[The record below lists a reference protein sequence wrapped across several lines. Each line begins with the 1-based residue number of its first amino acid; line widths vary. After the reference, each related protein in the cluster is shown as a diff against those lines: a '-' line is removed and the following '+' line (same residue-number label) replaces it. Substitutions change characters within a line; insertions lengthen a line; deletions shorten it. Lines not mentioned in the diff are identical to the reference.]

1 MAHEQKFHV
10 TMIMILFLLWF
21 GWYAI
26 RKKETKNIAGQA
38 VSVFAMATL
47 CIMVMLAWCVF

>member
-1 MAHEQKFHV
+1 MLHEQKFHV

-26 RKKETKNIAGQA
+26 RKKETKNIAVQA
-38 VSVFAMATL
+38 VGVFAMATL

>member
-1 MAHEQKFHV
+1 MLHGQKFQA

-38 VSVFAMATL
+38 ASVFVMATL
-47 CIMVMLAWCVF
+47 CIVVMLVWCVF

>member
-1 MAHEQKFHV
+1 MLHEQKFQA

-47 CIMVMLAWCVF
+47 CIMGVLTWCVF